1 MIIWPNEW
9 QREERGGQSR
19 GGPLGSKRERG
30 EEERPLMPEK
40 FCPHATFTVTTLPL
54 NSLSSLL
61 QCPSALSLSSLPL
74 GAANVLGGDLTKK
87 VM

>member
-19 GGPLGSKRERG
+19 GGPLGSKREGEG

-61 QCPSALSLSSLPL
+61 PPLCSLSLPSRWEQQ
-74 GAANVLGGDLTKK
+74 
-87 VM
+87 MC